1 MAQILF
7 VGVGKMGLPMAG
19 HLHVAGHA
27 VTAFDPVD
35 ERRAAAAARGMKV
48 AASLCAALPEAPFV
62 FSSLP
67 DDAALLAVAADI
79 AATGRQG
86 AVWVDTSTVSPEAS
100 RRAADLVAARGIAAL
115 RCPVSGNNVM
125 AARRLLTVFAS
136 GPRPAFEAVQPM
148 LACWGLQQ
156 LYLGEGDE
164 ARYAKL
170 AVNLLIVGT
179 STMLAEALALGE
191 RGGIE
196 WGALWQVV
204 ESSAAASPIV
214 KAKAPALRAGDY
226 TPTFTVTQMQKDVS
240 LIRAAAAA
248 LGVATPVADLAAA
261 ALGRAEAAG
270 EAGDDYAVVIRD
282 ARRAGLRAPDSSD
295 LQTQSQPQPGVPEKP

>member
-7 VGVGKMGLPMAG
+7 VGVGKMGLPMAA

-214 KAKAPALRAGDY
+214 KAKAPALREHDY

-240 LIRAAAAA
+240 LIRA
-248 LGVATPVADLAAA
+248 AAA

>member
-1 MAQILF
+1 MPQSLLF
-7 VGVGKMGLPMAG
+7 IGVGKMGLPMAG
-19 HLHVAGHA
+19 HLHAAGHR
-27 VTAFDPVD
+27 VTVHDPAG
-35 ERRAAAAARGMKV
+35 ERATLARARGMQV
-48 AASLCAALPEAPFV
+48 ADDLPAALAEAPLI

-67 DDAALLAVAADI
+67 DDAALLAVAERI
-79 AATGRQG
+79 ATHGRGG
-86 AVWVDTSTVSPEAS
+86 AIWVDTSTVSPEAS
-100 RRAADLVAARGIAAL
+100 RRAAERVAAQGIAAL

-125 AARRLLTVFAS
+125 AERAVLTVFAS
-136 GPRPAFEAVQPM
+136 GPREAFDTVQPL

-156 LYLGEGDE
+156 LYLGPGDE

-196 WGALWQVV
+196 WQALWQVV

-214 KAKAPALRAGDY
+214 KAKAPALRANDY
-226 TPTFTVTQMQKDVS
+226 TPTFTVTQMQKDVA

-248 LGVATPVADLAAA
+248 LGVATPVADVAAGALDRA
-261 ALGRAEAAG
+261 AAAG
-270 EAGDDYAVVIRD
+270 EAGEDYAVVIRD
-282 ARRAGLRAPDSSD
+282 ARAAHTERDAGSAPE
-295 LQTQSQPQPGVPEKP
+295 TRIHPHPGAS